1 LTPSTITRLSESRP
15 KRIANDVPWD
25 FTPTADF
32 QEPKKPESPE
42 PKALKLYIAAHP
54 EVIGLPKGTKYELE
68 KTLGSGDRADVCF
81 SIKDKFVIAEIK
93 SEISPEDDIRKGV
106 FQGIKYRAIIR
117 AHQKLK
123 RVIPNGEAVL
133 VVGKKMSP
141 KARQLADDLSVKCF
155 DGIRP

>member
-1 LTPSTITRLSESRP
+1 
-15 KRIANDVPWD
+15 
-25 FTPTADF
+25 
-32 QEPKKPESPE
+32 KKPESPE
-42 PKALKLYIAAHP
+42 HEALKLYIAAHP
-54 EVIGLPKGTKYELE
+54 EVIGLPKGTKYEIE

-106 FQGIKYRAIIR
+106 FQCIKYRAVIR

-133 VVGKKMSP
+133 VVGKKMSAE
-141 KARQLADDLSVKCF
+141 ARQLADHLS
-155 DGIRP
+155 